1 MQCLLVCHLDSTAE
15 GVHIHFAKYIKA
27 MMDYRPID
35 SEIYFPPR
43 SNVNYS
49 SQSNADQWML
59 LEEIL
64 MKEDKM
70 Q

>member
-1 MQCLLVCHLDSTAE
+1 MQGLLVCHLDSTAE

-35 SEIYFPPR
+35 SEIYFAPL

-49 SQSNADQWML
+49 SQSNAEQ
-59 LEEIL
+59 
-64 MKEDKM
+64 
-70 Q
+70 